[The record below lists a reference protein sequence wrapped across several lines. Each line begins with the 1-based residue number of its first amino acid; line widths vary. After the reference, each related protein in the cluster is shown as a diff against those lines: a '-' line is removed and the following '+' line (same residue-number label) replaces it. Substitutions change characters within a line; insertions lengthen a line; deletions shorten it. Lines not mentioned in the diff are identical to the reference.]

1 MVRQAGRQAGTQ
13 RVVVRQAGML
23 TGRQCVMF
31 RQAGESMTLVQPVRA
46 R

>member
-1 MVRQAGRQAGTQ
+1 VVRQAGRQAGTQ